1 MNSVQIIAIYFIYLI
16 YKSFK
21 FKQYL
26 ITANAL
32 KYNIDKIP
40 HERKQQLVD
49 SILNYYKENVLDQ
62 RLLDRACSI
71 DKKYFIFN
79 SVFFS
84 LLLFFKQFNIF

>member
-71 DKKYFIFN
+71 DKKLFILI
-79 SVFFS
+79 FFYS
-84 LLLFFKQFNIF
+84 IILFY